1 MARHCEVTLPCS
13 REHLLGS
20 RVTLSPFGEV
30 ASQPGRPGEAHTM
43 LIALS
48 DLVMRDTSKGHP
60 VLTFSSLLC
69 HVLTTED

>member
-1 MARHCEVTLPCS
+1 
-13 REHLLGS
+13 
-20 RVTLSPFGEV
+20 
-30 ASQPGRPGEAHTM
+30 M

-69 HVLTTED
+69 HGLTTED